1 MEKLT
6 NKAHGRA
13 YGAGRGAAPGRA
25 ARATGLAAVLALGCA
40 LGLAQDE
47 AATAAAP
54 ATALAVAEGASS
66 APDTADC
73 RAPAAWPQ
81 PPREAVDVTRFG
93 ARPDDDLAD
102 DAAIHRALASLQPG
116 DWLVF
121 PPGRYLQRHSL
132 WVDVPGV
139 TLWGAGAQLH
149 ALDAADQTVALVA
162 DRVQLLGFELTATTR
177 ERRSEPRTARISIG
191 SAAAIGRPAAG
202 RAAAAPVRGVR
213 VQGNR
218 IVPDPVRGHR
228 GAASSAGILVI
239 GAQDFTVA
247 GNTVQGT
254 LADGIHLTGGSRH
267 GRVLGNRVEA
277 TGDDGIAAVSYLV
290 AADMARLRAGQAP
303 SDSAQVQD
311 VLIDGNDVGGN
322 AWGRGIAVVGSRRIT
337 VSHNRVHDVARA
349 AGILVAQEGG
359 WQTGGAREV
368 RVEAN
373 QLQRIQR
380 AGLGLFSA
388 PRTGH
393 GAIELH
399 AIDNDRAGLPRSA
412 RLEHLAVRDVLLRDN
427 DIDDAA
433 TDGIRIGRH
442 TEPGGV
448 RGVQLVGNRVRDVG
462 GRPLTVDLADAISAA
477 CPADPSD
484 PSGTSTSTDTA
495 MAADATCTRAAAAPP
510 TGARLRCERLP

>member
-1 MEKLT
+1 MEMLT
-6 NKAHGRA
+6 SKGRGGLC
-13 YGAGRGAAPGRA
+13 GAGRCGALRRVARA
-25 ARATGLAAVLALGCA
+25 AGLAAALALGCA
-40 LGLAQDE
+40 RGLAQDG
-47 AATAAAP
+47 AAP
-54 ATALAVAEGASS
+54 GT
-66 APDTADC
+66 PDPADC
-73 RAPAAWPQ
+73 RALPAEPL
-81 PPREAVDVTRFG
+81 PPRDAVDVTRFG
-93 ARPDDDLAD
+93 ARPDDDTAD
-102 DAAIHRALASLQPG
+102 DAAIHRAVASLRPG

-132 WVDVPGV
+132 WIDVPGV

-149 ALDAADQTVALVA
+149 ALDAADQTVGLVA
-162 DRVQLLGFELTATTR
+162 DRVQLLGFELTAATR
-177 ERRSEPRTARISIG
+177 ERRTEPRSARISIG
-191 SAAAIGRPAAG
+191 SAAVIGRPAAG
-202 RAAAAPVRGVR
+202 RGAATAPVRGVR

-218 IVPDPVRGHR
+218 IVPDLARGHR

-277 TGDDGIAAVSYLV
+277 TGDDAIAAVSYLV

-303 SDSAQVQD
+303 SDSGQVQD

-359 WQTGGAREV
+359 WQTSGAREV

-373 QLQRIQR
+373 RLQRIQR

-399 AIDNDRAGLPRSA
+399 AIDNDRAGLPRGA

-427 DIDDAA
+427 DIDGAA
-433 TDGIRIGRH
+433 TDGIRIGHH

-448 RGVQLVGNRVRDVG
+448 RGVQLMGNRVRDVG
-462 GRPLTVDLADAISAA
+462 GRPLAVDLADALSPT
-477 CPADPSD
+477 CPAGAD
-484 PSGTSTSTDTA
+484 GTA
-495 MAADATCTRAAAAPP
+495 PGADATCAPTAVPPPP
-510 TGARLRCERLP
+510 TGAQLRCERLP